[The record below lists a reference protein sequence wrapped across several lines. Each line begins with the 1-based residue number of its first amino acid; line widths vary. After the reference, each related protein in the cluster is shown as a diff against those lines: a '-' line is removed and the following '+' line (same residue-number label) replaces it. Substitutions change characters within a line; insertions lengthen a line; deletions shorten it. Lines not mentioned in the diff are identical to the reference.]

1 MNIPPRYQTF
11 GKRFLAGI
19 VDSIVF
25 IPLMVADHFILQE
38 GRPIPLLA
46 GWAIIS
52 FMSYSVYSVVMHA
65 RYGQTL
71 GKMATKVKV
80 LAATETSVPGFK
92 RSLLRDSVYIVMMI
106 VSLFWFIVILL
117 QDGFSAAYL
126 ESNVSLVIGLFSVG
140 WFFLELVTMLMN
152 PRRRALHDYIGGT
165 VVVNPPFIQDSEQDQ
180 PQQPPPAALS
190 ETQPIK

>member
-1 MNIPPRYQTF
+1 MNVPPRYQTF

-25 IPLMVADHFILQE
+25 IPLMVADLLILQE

-65 RYGQTL
+65 LYGQTL

-80 LAATETSVPGFK
+80 LAASETSVPGFK
-92 RSLLRDSVYIVMMI
+92 RALLRESVYIMTMI
-106 VSLFWFIVILL
+106 ASVVWFIVILL
-117 QDGFSAAYL
+117 QDGFTAAYL
-126 ESNVSLVIGLFSVG
+126 ESNVNLAIGLFSIG
-140 WFFLELVTMLMN
+140 WVFLELVTMLMN

-165 VVVNPPFIQDSEQDQ
+165 VVVNPPFIRDSEQDVT
-180 PQQPPPAALS
+180 PN
-190 ETQPIK
+190 T